1 MCFQDRFTPWG
12 VREEICLIFED
23 LRKGCLSVIEYQAQ
37 FCELSIHDITNFLNE
52 AGRDHMFVRGL
63 NFTIM
68 YYMFRV
74 VRKGVSLQLIMG
86 TYKEV
91 EFMVR
96 ENFRDLKSGQTF
108 RGSYGSS

>member
-1 MCFQDRFTPWG
+1 M
-12 VREEICLIFED
+12 
-23 LRKGCLSVIEYQAQ
+23 SVIEYEAH
-37 FCELSIHDITNFLNE
+37 FCDLSKHDITTFLKE

-68 YYMFRV
+68 SYMFRV

>member
-1 MCFQDRFTPWG
+1 M
-12 VREEICLIFED
+12 
-23 LRKGCLSVIEYQAQ
+23 
-37 FCELSIHDITNFLNE
+37 NE

-74 VRKGVSLQLIMG
+74 VRKGASLKFIMS

-91 EFMVR
+91 ELMVR
-96 ENFRDLKSGQTF
+96 ENFRDPKSWQTF